1 MIPQSAPDTQSFL
14 KSRHPHLHVDGETC
28 PTCEQEIP
36 PARLKEISGKIAAK
50 QREQA
55 DAITRKLQQQFAID
69 TAEAEAK
76 AQAALELERQNGV
89 AREAAARDEA
99 RKAAEAAAADKLA
112 EAERIRQ
119 ELETGLQEKVAQ
131 AEAAR
136 LAAEQAGAGLQAQ
149 FQRLLK
155 ESQAALAAAKAD
167 AQAKEAEIRTEAQ
180 QAADATL
187 ATKLA
192 EIERARV
199 ESETALKARIE
210 ELDGVRANAEQK
222 GINLQA
228 QLDQLRRDSAAALD
242 EVKAEARAKEAE
254 IRTDAEKTA
263 QAAVAEKLTASENA
277 RLKSE
282 AAFQTRISE
291 IEASKSA
298 AEQQGAALQTQLD
311 ELQKNK
317 DAEIAKVKEDAAAAA
332 VRIQQEAIE
341 AAAAQVRDQLA
352 AKDQAVSDAQTK
364 SVEAESKLAKLSE
377 QYEVALNERLGS
389 QREILEKDKDEALAA
404 ERAKAFED
412 TQKLQNK
419 VSELQRALDNKTAE
433 ELGEGAE
440 VNLYEALR
448 REFPDDRIERV
459 AKGAPGADIHHVVV
473 DHGRECGTIIYDSK
487 NHKAFRTDHV
497 AKLAED
503 QIAARAEHAILS
515 LHKFPK
521 GTGQLHMQDGV
532 LLANP
537 ARVVAVV
544 TLIRRHMVQTHT
556 LRLSNAEREEKTAR
570 LYIFITSERC
580 AQLLDRIEKQA
591 ADLLELQ
598 NKEIRW
604 HKNNWEKQ
612 GEAYR
617 AIQRAK
623 ADLDSDIHKI
633 IRTAADEAAELE
645 DSEL

>member
-1 MIPQSAPDTQSFL
+1 MIPQSVPDAPPFL
-14 KSRHPHLHVDGETC
+14 KSLPPHLHVDGETC

-76 AQAALELERQNGV
+76 AQAALELERQNGA

-99 RKAAEAAAADKLA
+99 RKTAEAGAADKLA
-112 EAERIRQ
+112 EAERIRH

-131 AEAAR
+131 AEAGR

-180 QAADATL
+180 QAAEAML

-192 EIERARV
+192 EVERARV

-222 GINLQA
+222 GVNLEA

-242 EVKAEARAKEAE
+242 DVKAQARVKEAE
-254 IRTDAEKTA
+254 IRSDAEKTA
-263 QAAVAEKLTASENA
+263 QAAVAEKLTGIENA
-277 RLKSE
+277 RLESE
-282 AAFQTRISE
+282 AALQRRISE
-291 IEASKSA
+291 IEAGKTV
-298 AEQQGAALQTQLD
+298 AEQQGAALRTQLD
-311 ELQKNK
+311 ELQKVK
-317 DAEIAKVKEDAAAAA
+317 DAEIAKVKEDAADAV

-352 AKDQAVSDAQTK
+352 AKDQAVADAQTK

-389 QREILEKDKDEALAA
+389 QREILERDKDEALAA

-448 REFPDDRIERV
+448 KEFPDDRIERV
-459 AKGAPGADIHHVVV
+459 AKGAPGADIHHVVM

-570 LYIFITSERC
+570 LYTFITSERC

-623 ADLDSDIHKI
+623 ADLDSDIHGI
-633 IRTAADEAAELE
+633 IGTSVDETAEIEDGEL
-645 DSEL
+645 